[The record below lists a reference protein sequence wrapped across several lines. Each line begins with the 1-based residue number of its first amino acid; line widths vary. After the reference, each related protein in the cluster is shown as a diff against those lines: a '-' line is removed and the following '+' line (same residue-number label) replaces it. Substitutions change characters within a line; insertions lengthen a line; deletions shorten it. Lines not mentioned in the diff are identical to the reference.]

1 MLVYKL
7 QFFTFIIINAA
18 WQNCGGHVCPILPR
32 GGKGKEEIANI
43 LDSYIYDL
51 ERQQTI
57 VAVGRNAQEVSF
69 SRTVCDRYCLVRL
82 IGVVVYMLAAS
93 RGVHRSVVSSS
104 WVVR

>member
-1 MLVYKL
+1 MPPGKIVVDMSAPFYPR
-7 QFFTFIIINAA
+7 
-18 WQNCGGHVCPILPR
+18 GLPW